1 MKYDLNTH
9 VSASAIAK
17 LLGIEFTQIKE
28 FKELLEASD
37 LKTVS
42 KSNVI
47 KNRTIDYVAYDI
59 IEAINYAFDNIE
71 GNHIKKISID
81 IDNVWML
88 LIDNYEFKRKFK
100 TLWKEKWTN

>member
-81 IDNVWML
+81 IDNV
-88 LIDNYEFKRKFK
+88 
-100 TLWKEKWTN
+100 